1 MPIRFQRDAID
12 DKRRYCVKR
21 EKNKEERLKIPIISK
36 SSRLEKKKKKEKNL
50 NINRKVIIN
59 YRSYLFF
66 FLYNNF
72 FSNLYLLFE

>member
-36 SSRLEKKKKKEKNL
+36 SSRLEKKKILLHACQENNDKKHDK
-50 NINRKVIIN
+50 
-59 YRSYLFF
+59 SYCTLSTDFVHVV
-66 FLYNNF
+66 LK
-72 FSNLYLLFE
+72 SLS

>member
-36 SSRLEKKKKKEKNL
+36 SSRLEKKKKRKKERN
-50 NINRKVIIN
+50 
-59 YRSYLFF
+59 
-66 FLYNNF
+66 
-72 FSNLYLLFE
+72 